1 MQTKLEL
8 FIRVMF
14 AFRGWKKLNCLL
26 LQWNRIE
33 PYASASNISAYKSET
48 RQHCGLD
55 SYNYVERNNEFGEIS
70 SKLVNFHAYW
80 RAVSVCN

>member
-1 MQTKLEL
+1 MQTKLEV

-14 AFRGWKKLNCLL
+14 AFRGWKKLN

-48 RQHCGLD
+48 RQHCGLN
-55 SYNYVERNNEFGEIS
+55 SYN
-70 SKLVNFHAYW
+70 
-80 RAVSVCN
+80 